1 VTSPHLPSLPF
12 LDVDPSRCNA
22 RPSSTPIILQRRCGR
37 SCRDADVFLQ
47 ASRPQGLAACGSG
60 PEDCAALRPG
70 IEHAFLKGFSPGGPW
85 EDVKSVGFFIL
96 FLENDERRW
105 TTVVDSLGQML
116 GGFDVQEAEA
126 YADYVREKQPS
137 WIRIVGCPCK
147 RWITQRGISS
157 QSASS
162 LCSARP

>member
-1 VTSPHLPSLPF
+1 M
-12 LDVDPSRCNA
+12 
-22 RPSSTPIILQRRCGR
+22 
-37 SCRDADVFLQ
+37 FLQ

-126 YADYVREKQPS
+126 YADYVREMSGEEEAAELAPYRALPMQALDHAARYLLA
-137 WIRIVGCPCK
+137 IGVVAVLCK
-147 RWITQRGISS
+147 TVTVSFLTRVSK
-157 QSASS
+157 
-162 LCSARP
+162 ARPPFM